1 MKINLI
7 LIVVILLTLNI
18 LGFSLKLT
26 SNNKLVEGEI
36 LENNTYLSEIDSNLE
51 NFTIIVLPDTQ
62 YYSQNYSWIFD
73 NQTLWIKENI
83 EKMNIVFVSHLG
95 DLVQNWYSIDEWENA
110 NRSMSVLDGVVSW
123 GVLPGNHDGFDD
135 GNLLN
140 YNYYFA
146 YERFSDESWY
156 GGAYQNN
163 NTNSYQLFSGG
174 GEDYIIF
181 HLQYSPTQNVLSW
194 ASDVIDL
201 FPEKKVIISTH
212 EYIFSTHEYMVSFS
226 DVGRSEIGEI
236 IWEKLVKPHFDQIFL
251 VLCGHNSWFAEN
263 TIVDFVD
270 GAVVYQLLSDYQD
283 RDNGGNGWLRILEF
297 SPEDDK
303 IFVKTYSPYLDEFEI
318 DSNSQFVLDIGIS
331 NSTDG
336 LTQFHYLVIVIVL
349 TSTILSLIIFL
360 KKRLN
365 KSNTKN
371 I

>member
-1 MKINLI
+1 MKIS
-7 LIVVILLTLNI
+7 LLSFYQIRNTTLRVTR
-18 LGFSLKLT
+18 G
-26 SNNKLVEGEI
+26 
-36 LENNTYLSEIDSNLE
+36 
-51 NFTIIVLPDTQ
+51 
-62 YYSQNYSWIFD
+62 
-73 NQTLWIKENI
+73 TLWIKENI

-212 EYIFSTHEYMVSFS
+212 EYIFSTHEYMVSFL

-303 IFVKTYSPYLDEFEI
+303 
-318 DSNSQFVLDIGIS
+318 
-331 NSTDG
+331 
-336 LTQFHYLVIVIVL
+336 
-349 TSTILSLIIFL
+349 
-360 KKRLN
+360 
-365 KSNTKN
+365 
-371 I
+371 

>member
-7 LIVVILLTLNI
+7 LIVVILLALNI

-62 YYSQNYSWIFD
+62 YYSQNYPWIFD

-140 YNYYFA
+140 YDRYFSF
-146 YERFSDESWY
+146 ERFSGESWY

-181 HLQYSPTQNVLSW
+181 HLQYNPPQDVLSW

-212 EYIFSTHEYMVSFS
+212 EYMVGYYGI
-226 DVGRSEIGEI
+226 GRSWGIGEM
-236 IWEKLVKPHFDQIFL
+236 IWEELVKPHSDQIFL
-251 VLCGHNSWFAEN
+251 VLCGHYSVEM
-263 TIVDFVD
+263 TLVDFV
-270 GAVVYQLLSDYQD
+270 GGGVVYQLLSDFQD
-283 RDNGGNGWLRILEF
+283 RDNGGDGWLRILEF
-297 SPEDDK
+297 SPADEK
-303 IFVKTYSPYLDEFEI
+303 VFLRTYSPYLDEFEV
-318 DSNSQFVLDIGIS
+318 DSDSQFVIDIDIS
-331 NSTDG
+331 
-336 LTQFHYLVIVIVL
+336 
-349 TSTILSLIIFL
+349 
-360 KKRLN
+360 
-365 KSNTKN
+365 
-371 I
+371 